1 MLHFHQRG
9 RQTRW
14 FCLVIKSL
22 SISIL
27 GIFVA
32 DLCFFADEIPI
43 PGKTVLGKKY
53 IIGPGGKG
61 SNQAI
66 AASRAGGDVSF
77 ITKLG
82 KDSYAEMALNLY
94 QEAGINTQSVILDS
108 NLTTGAAGILINQKT
123 GENAINVVPGAAG
136 TIDNKLIDENLS
148 IIKNSKIFLSQLE
161 TPLETTLYALKL
173 AKKNGCTTIL
183 NPAPA
188 SNLPEDC
195 YPNIDFFTP
204 NETEASFY
212 VQQPI
217 ESEKDC
223 HDAAK
228 VFLDKGIKN
237 ILITLGEKGCFFKNK
252 DEEFLIP
259 AKKLSLPVLDTTGAG
274 DAFNGA
280 FSVALSNNKNYKE
293 AIEFA
298 SLVAGISVTREGA
311 ANSMPSIQEIKENL
325 L

>member
-1 MLHFHQRG
+1 
-9 RQTRW
+9 
-14 FCLVIKSL
+14 L

-173 AKKNGCTTIL
+173 AKENGCTTIL

-223 HDAAK
+223 HHAAK
-228 VFLDKGIKN
+228 VFLNKGIKN
-237 ILITLGEKGCFFKNK
+237 ILITLGDKG
-252 DEEFLIP
+252 
-259 AKKLSLPVLDTTGAG
+259 
-274 DAFNGA
+274 
-280 FSVALSNNKNYKE
+280 
-293 AIEFA
+293 
-298 SLVAGISVTREGA
+298 
-311 ANSMPSIQEIKENL
+311 
-325 L
+325 

>member
-1 MLHFHQRG
+1 
-9 RQTRW
+9 
-14 FCLVIKSL
+14 V

-32 DLCFFADEIPI
+32 DLCFFADEIPV

-66 AASRAGGDVSF
+66 AAARAGGDVSF
-77 ITKLG
+77 VTKLG
-82 KDSYAEMALNLY
+82 KDNYADMALKLY
-94 QEAGINTQSVILDS
+94 QEAGVNTQAVILDS
-108 NLTTGAAGILINQKT
+108 ELNTGAAGILINQKT
-123 GENAINVVPGAAG
+123 GENAINVISGAAG
-136 TIDNKLIDENLS
+136 TIDQKFIEDNLS
-148 IIKNSKIFLSQLE
+148 IIKNSKIFLTQLE
-161 TPLETTLYALKL
+161 TPLDASLYALKI
-173 AKKNGCTTIL
+173 AKENGCTTIL

-188 SNLPEDC
+188 RNLPEDC
-195 YPNIDFFTP
+195 FKNIDFFTP

-223 HDAAK
+223 HHAAK

-252 DEEFLIP
+252 DEEFLLP
-259 AKKLSLPVLDTTGAG
+259 VKKLSVPVVDTTGAG

-280 FSVALSNNKNYKE
+280 FSVALSKNKNYKE

-298 SLVAGISVTREGA
+298 NLVAGISVTREGA
-311 ANSMPSIQEIKENL
+311 ANSMPTIDEIEENL
-325 L
+325 Q

>member
-108 NLTTGAAGILINQKT
+108 NLATGAAGILINQKT

-173 AKKNGCTTIL
+173 AKENGCTTIL

-223 HDAAK
+223 HNAAK
-228 VFLDKGIKN
+228 VFLNKGIKN
-237 ILITLGEKGCFFKNK
+237 ILITLGDKGCFFKNK

-325 L
+325 

>member
-173 AKKNGCTTIL
+173 AKENGCTTIL

-223 HDAAK
+223 HHAAK

-237 ILITLGEKGCFFKNK
+237 ILITLGDKGCFFKNK

-325 L
+325 

>member
-1 MLHFHQRG
+1 
-9 RQTRW
+9 
-14 FCLVIKSL
+14 V

-32 DLCFFADEIPI
+32 DLCFFGDEIPV

-82 KDSYAEMALNLY
+82 KDNYADMALKLY
-94 QEAGINTQSVILDS
+94 QEAGVNTQAVVLDS
-108 NLTTGAAGILINQKT
+108 NLSTGAAGILINQQT
-123 GENAINVVPGAAG
+123 GENAINVVPGAAA
-136 TIDNKLIDENLS
+136 TIDRKFIEDNLS
-148 IIKNSKIFLSQLE
+148 IINNSKVFLAQLE
-161 TPLETTLYALKL
+161 TSIDATMYALKL

-188 SNLPEDC
+188 TNLPEDC
-195 YPNIDFFTP
+195 FENIDFFTP
-204 NETEASFY
+204 NETEAGFFINQS
-212 VQQPI
+212 I

-223 HDAAK
+223 QSAAK

-237 ILITLGEKGCFFKNK
+237 ILITLGEKGCFFKNNE
-252 DEEFLIP
+252 DEFLIP
-259 AKKLSLPVLDTTGAG
+259 AKNFRFPL
-274 DAFNGA
+274 
-280 FSVALSNNKNYKE
+280 
-293 AIEFA
+293 
-298 SLVAGISVTREGA
+298 
-311 ANSMPSIQEIKENL
+311 
-325 L
+325 

>member
-1 MLHFHQRG
+1 M
-9 RQTRW
+9 
-14 FCLVIKSL
+14 

-32 DLCFFADEIPI
+32 DLCFFGDEIPV

-82 KDSYAEMALNLY
+82 QDNYADMALKLY
-94 QEAGINTQSVILDS
+94 QEAGVNTQAVVLDS
-108 NLTTGAAGILINQKT
+108 NLSTGAAGILINQQT
-123 GENAINVVPGAAG
+123 GENAINVVPGAAA
-136 TIDNKLIDENLS
+136 TIDRKFIDDNLS
-148 IIKNSKIFLSQLE
+148 IINNSKIFLAQLE
-161 TPLETTLYALKL
+161 TSIDATMYALKL
-173 AKKNGCTTIL
+173 AKNNECTTIL

-188 SNLPEDC
+188 TNLPDDC
-195 YPNIDFFTP
+195 FQNVDFFTP
-204 NETEASFY
+204 NETEVGFFINQS
-212 VQQPI
+212 I

-223 HDAAK
+223 QSAAK

-237 ILITLGEKGCFFKNK
+237 ILITLGEKGCFFKNNE
-252 DEEFLIP
+252 EEFLIP
-259 AKKLSLPVLDTTGAG
+259 AKKLSVPVVDTTGAG

-280 FSVALSNNKNYKE
+280 FTVALSKNKNYKE

-311 ANSMPSIQEIKENL
+311 ANSMPTIEEIEENL
-325 L
+325 

>member
-1 MLHFHQRG
+1 LLHFHQRG

-173 AKKNGCTTIL
+173 AKENGCTTIL

-311 ANSMPSIQEIKENL
+311 ANSMPSIQEIKENF
-325 L
+325 

>member
-66 AASRAGGDVSF
+66 AAARAGGDVSF

-173 AKKNGCTTIL
+173 AKENGCTTIL

-223 HDAAK
+223 HHAAK
-228 VFLDKGIKN
+228 VFLNKGIKN
-237 ILITLGEKGCFFKNK
+237 ILITLGDKGCFFKNK

-325 L
+325 K

>member
-1 MLHFHQRG
+1 M
-9 RQTRW
+9 
-14 FCLVIKSL
+14 

-32 DLCFFADEIPI
+32 DLCFFGDEIPV

-82 KDSYAEMALNLY
+82 QDNYADMALKLY
-94 QEAGINTQSVILDS
+94 QEAGVNTQAVVLDS
-108 NLTTGAAGILINQKT
+108 NLNTGAAGILINQQT
-123 GENAINVVPGAAG
+123 GENAINVVPGAAA
-136 TIDNKLIDENLS
+136 TIDRKFIDDNLS
-148 IIKNSKIFLSQLE
+148 IINNSKIFLAQLE
-161 TPLETTLYALKL
+161 TSIDATMYALKL
-173 AKKNGCTTIL
+173 A
-183 NPAPA
+183 
-188 SNLPEDC
+188 LPDDC
-195 YPNIDFFTP
+195 FQNVDFFTP
-204 NETEASFY
+204 NETEAGFFINQS
-212 VQQPI
+212 I

-223 HDAAK
+223 QSAAK

-237 ILITLGEKGCFFKNK
+237 ILITLGEKGCFFKNNE
-252 DEEFLIP
+252 EEFLIP
-259 AKKLSLPVLDTTGAG
+259 AKKLSVPVVDTTGAG

-280 FSVALSNNKNYKE
+280 FTVALSKNKNYKE

-311 ANSMPSIQEIKENL
+311 ANSMPTIGEIEENIQ
-325 L
+325 

>member
-1 MLHFHQRG
+1 M
-9 RQTRW
+9 
-14 FCLVIKSL
+14 

-32 DLCFFADEIPI
+32 DLCFFGDEIPV

-82 KDSYAEMALNLY
+82 QDNYADMALKLY
-94 QEAGINTQSVILDS
+94 QEAGVNTQAVVLDS
-108 NLTTGAAGILINQKT
+108 NLSTGAAGILINQQT
-123 GENAINVVPGAAG
+123 GENAINVVPGAAA
-136 TIDNKLIDENLS
+136 TIDRKFIDDNLS
-148 IIKNSKIFLSQLE
+148 IINNSKIFLAQLE
-161 TPLETTLYALKL
+161 TSIDATMYALKL
-173 AKKNGCTTIL
+173 AKKKNGCTTIL

-188 SNLPEDC
+188 TNLPEDC
-195 YPNIDFFTP
+195 FENVDFFTP
-204 NETEASFY
+204 NETEAGFFINQS
-212 VQQPI
+212 I

-223 HDAAK
+223 QSAAK

-237 ILITLGEKGCFFKNK
+237 ILITLGEKGCFFKNNE
-252 DEEFLIP
+252 EEFLIP
-259 AKKLSLPVLDTTGAG
+259 AKKLSVPVVDTTGAG

-280 FSVALSNNKNYKE
+280 FTVALSKNKNYKE

-311 ANSMPSIQEIKENL
+311 ANSMPTIEEIEENL
-325 L
+325 

>member
-1 MLHFHQRG
+1 M
-9 RQTRW
+9 
-14 FCLVIKSL
+14 

-32 DLCFFADEIPI
+32 DLCFFGDEIPV

-77 ITKLG
+77 VTKLG
-82 KDSYAEMALNLY
+82 KDNYADMALKLY
-94 QEAGINTQSVILDS
+94 QEAGVNIQAVILDS
-108 NLTTGAAGILINQKT
+108 NLNTGAAGIFINQQT
-123 GENAINVVPGAAG
+123 GENAINVIPGAAA
-136 TIDNKLIDENLS
+136 TIDHKFIDDNLS
-148 IIKNSKIFLSQLE
+148 IINNSRIFLTQLE
-161 TPLETTLYALKL
+161 TSIEATMYALKM

-188 SNLPEDC
+188 RNLPED
-195 YPNIDFFTP
+195 YFEYIDFFTP
-204 NETEASFY
+204 NETEAGFFINQS
-212 VQQPI
+212 I

-223 HDAAK
+223 QFAAE
-228 VFLDKGIKN
+228 VLLNKGIKN
-237 ILITLGEKGCFFKNK
+237 ILITLGDKGCFFKNK
-252 DEEFLIP
+252 EEEFLLP
-259 AKKLSLPVLDTTGAG
+259 TKKLSVPVVDTTGAG

-280 FSVALSNNKNYKE
+280 FSVALSKNKNYKE

-298 SLVAGISVTREGA
+298 NLVAGISVTREGA
-311 ANSMPSIQEIKENL
+311 ANSMPTIDEIEENL
-325 L
+325 Q